1 MNWFRTL
8 AAATATLAFG
18 FFGPL
23 SGPAR
28 AEGLRATI
36 LPGSAAVARFGH
48 ALPHVSAR
56 LADRQALRIVA
67 LGSSSTEG
75 VGATSPSKSYP
86 ARLNAVLRERYPDV
100 DINVENQGV
109 GGEDAEDMLVRLD
122 RVIAEKPDL
131 ILWQVGTNAVLNDLD
146 LAEQASFIRVG
157 LARLMATGADVVLID
172 LQYTPQ
178 VLNKP
183 SAVGMVE
190 LIEALV
196 ARVTR
201 TEGTVSSA

>member
-1 MNWFRTL
+1 
-8 AAATATLAFG
+8 
-18 FFGPL
+18 
-23 SGPAR
+23 
-28 AEGLRATI
+28 
-36 LPGSAAVARFGH
+36 
-48 ALPHVSAR
+48 
-56 LADRQALRIVA
+56 
-67 LGSSSTEG
+67 
-75 VGATSPSKSYP
+75 
-86 ARLNAVLRERYPDV
+86 LRERYPDV
-100 DINVENQGV
+100 DINVENQGI

-172 LQYTPQ
+172 LQYTPE

-190 LIEALV
+190 LIEAL
-196 ARVTR
+196 ARESGIGVFHRFAIMRHWTKV
-201 TEGTVSSA
+201 EHIPFGTFTSRDGLHMNDWSYDRIAKLLANAISEASVRPVRSARAR